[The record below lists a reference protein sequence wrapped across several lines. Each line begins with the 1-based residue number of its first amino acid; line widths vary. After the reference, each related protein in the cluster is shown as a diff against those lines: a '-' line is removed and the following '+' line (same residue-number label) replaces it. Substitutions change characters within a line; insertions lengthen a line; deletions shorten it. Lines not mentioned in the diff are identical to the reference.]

1 MKKFILLIYLSL
13 TAICVNA
20 QEHIRFNGAMLG
32 QSLETFASSLNVFAK
47 TQINHSERN
56 KYNCWK
62 YTKGRLGNYK
72 CDYYIDCDLNNKIV
86 FGVSAHFKVND
97 LQSEVA
103 PFIKVFDKKYEKCTK
118 NENIE
123 GHRVKIGEE
132 ETHTYLIR
140 SKSNGKLL
148 GEVSITTIKIQ
159 SRNTSYDLN
168 REGHVIIT
176 YQDYAAKK
184 AATNAYS
191 NIMNE
196 IL

>member
-20 QEHIRFNGAMLG
+20 QEHIRFNGATLG
-32 QSLETFASSLNVFAK
+32 QSLENVASSLKVFQRSK
-47 TQINHSERN
+47 LKHYE
-56 KYNCWK
+56 KYNCWE
-62 YTKGRLGNYK
+62 YTNGRLGNYK
-72 CDYYIDCDLNNKIV
+72 CDYYIDLNNKIV
-86 FGVSAHFKVND
+86 FEVSAHFNVND

-103 PFIKVFDKKYEKCTK
+103 PFIEVFDKKYEKCTK
-118 NENIE
+118 NENIG

-132 ETHTYLIR
+132 ETQTYLIR
-140 SKSNGKLL
+140 NKSNGKLL

-159 SRNTSYDLN
+159 SRNISYDLN

-184 AATNAYS
+184 AAMKAYS
-191 NIMNE
+191 NIMKE